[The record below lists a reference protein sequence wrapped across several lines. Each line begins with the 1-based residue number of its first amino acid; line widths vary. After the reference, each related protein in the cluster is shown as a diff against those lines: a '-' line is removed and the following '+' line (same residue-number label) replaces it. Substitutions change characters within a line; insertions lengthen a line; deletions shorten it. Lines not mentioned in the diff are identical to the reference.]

1 MSVIDSRLAAD
12 VPSVCRQPE
21 YLCHQRMLE
30 FPFVKHFSDAK
41 QEGPSLRLKINP
53 DVGLSEQRK
62 QLEFIQ
68 TLFEMKLVSSLCTQS
83 VCLMLPIRKP

>member
-1 MSVIDSRLAAD
+1 
-12 VPSVCRQPE
+12 
-21 YLCHQRMLE
+21 MLE

-62 QLEFIQ
+62 QLEFIR
-68 TLFEMKLVSSLCTQS
+68 TLFEMKLVSSLGTQS
-83 VCLMLPIRKP
+83 VCLMLPIASHDASCKHHIVTRHDTFNNQMMTRHVNQ